1 MAAHGKGMMRSAAAI
16 LLFMLGLC
24 LAALVRAETVTI
36 ATGEFPPWTTESARH
51 GGFVNRVVVAAF
63 ARSGI
68 EVKFTYMP
76 WKRADT
82 ETKLGHYDASSV
94 WFASEASEKDFVL
107 SAPISN
113 HKEVF
118 FHLKS
123 KPFPNW
129 KALSDLH
136 DIKLGATLGYTYT
149 SDFWAMAQAGKINV
163 EVAVRDVLNLKKV
176 VFGRIDAFAL
186 DEMTG
191 WLLLSNT
198 ELFLPGTKDLF
209 STAPRPLDATQ
220 GYLRFPRHQPRTPY
234 LVGKFN
240 AGLLEL
246 KSDGSYDKFFQEMIS
261 GVY

>member
-1 MAAHGKGMMRSAAAI
+1 MMRSAAAP
-16 LLFMLGLC
+16 LLSILGLC
-24 LAALVRAETVTI
+24 LAGLVRAETVTI
-36 ATGEFPPWTTESARH
+36 ATGEFPPWTTESTRH
-51 GGFVNRVVVAAF
+51 GGFVNRVVAAAF

-76 WKRADT
+76 WKRAEI
-82 ETKLGHYDASSV
+82 ETKLGRYDASGV
-94 WFASEASEKDFVL
+94 WFASPASEIDFVL
-107 SAPISN
+107 STPISS

-129 KALSDLH
+129 EALSDLH
-136 DIKLGATLGYTYT
+136 GIKLGATLGYTYT
-149 SDFWAMAQAGKINV
+149 SDFWAMAQDGKINV

-176 VFGRIDAFAL
+176 VVGRIDAFPL
-186 DEMTG
+186 DEMSG

-198 ELFLPGTKDLF
+198 EFFLPGIKDLF
-209 STAPRPLDATQ
+209 ATAPRPLRVTP

-246 KSDGSYDKFFQEMIS
+246 KSDGSYDRFFQEMVS
-261 GVY
+261 GIY